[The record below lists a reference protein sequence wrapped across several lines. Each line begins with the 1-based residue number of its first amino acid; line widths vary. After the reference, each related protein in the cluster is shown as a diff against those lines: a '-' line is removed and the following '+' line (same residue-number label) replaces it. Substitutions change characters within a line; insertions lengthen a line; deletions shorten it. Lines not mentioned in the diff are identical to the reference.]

1 MALPA
6 PGVSLSMT
14 QIATEFGGTVPHSL
28 SEYYRGG
35 ANVANTPINAG
46 IPTSGAISIGN
57 FYSSSKRSPLAV
69 TLSSPTYNYNIYTA
83 ASPSPAYVAGL
94 TDITVTVAS
103 TADVG
108 STSTA
113 TYAMSIPASFN
124 AADTVTIINNGRI
137 TGMGGAGGVGNAAA
151 GSAGGNAIN
160 ALRPVVITNNTTVA
174 GGGGGGGCGRAYTTG
189 GGKAPI
195 VPQPG
200 GGSGGGAGFNAG
212 AGGPAPGS
220 TGTPGTLTTGG
231 AGGPGSAPG
240 GAGGNAGA
248 VGVAGSPSPAGA
260 GGAGGAAGYYIVGA
274 PYATWPVVGS
284 RLGSAS

>member
-1 MALPA
+1 MPIPA
-6 PGVSLSMT
+6 PGSSLSIL

-57 FYSSSKRSPLAV
+57 FYGSSKRSPLAI
-69 TLSSPTYNYNIYTA
+69 TLSSPVYNYNVYTA

-94 TDITVTVAS
+94 TDVTVTVAATS
-103 TADVG
+103 AVG
-108 STSTA
+108 STSTV

-124 AADTVTIINNGRI
+124 AADTVTIVNNGYI
-137 TGMGGAGGVGNAAA
+137 TGAGGAGGVGNAAA

-160 ALRPVVITNNTTVA
+160 ALRNVIITNNTTVT

-189 GGKAPI
+189 GGKSPV

-200 GGSGGGAGFNAG
+200 GGGGGGAGFDAG
-212 AGGPAPGS
+212 VGGPAPGS

-231 AGGPGSAPG
+231 AAGPGSAPG
-240 GAGGNAGA
+240 GAGGPAGA
-248 VGVAGSPSPAGA
+248 VGSAGSPSPAGA

-274 PYATWPVVGS
+274 PYVTWPATGT
-284 RLGSAS
+284 RLGNAV